1 MSKQS
6 RVAVRMKTGAALGT
20 IATPVLASRANARTM
35 NDVARFLVDDDEP
48 GQQSTHRIL
57 ASGGPLGT
65 EVAARTMAIAG
76 QRHFD
81 R

>member
-6 RVAVRMKTGAALGT
+6 RVVDRTKTGAELGT
-20 IATPVLASRANARTM
+20 IATPVLASRALARTM
-35 NDVARFLVDDDEP
+35 NDVARFLADDDEP
-48 GQQSTHRIL
+48 CQQSTHRVL
-57 ASGGPLGT
+57 ASGRLLGT

-76 QRHFD
+76 QGGFD